1 MENRQ
6 QAILYLT
13 YLLVYSDGEFVD
25 KERHGIKYI
34 CQQEGISEGE
44 YEDFINN
51 SQGSSERKLFENG
64 IDLIEKCSNEDRIR
78 AFSWLYKLSEVDG
91 KVHAKEVRF
100 LLYSLRRAS
109 VDFEE
114 VKTVAQAMPNLPSN

>member
-1 MENRQ
+1 MDNRQ

-13 YLLVYSDGEFVD
+13 YLLVYSDGEFAD

-64 IDLIEKCSNEDRIR
+64 IDLIEKCSYEERIS

>member
-25 KERHGIKYI
+25 EERSGIKYI
-34 CQQEGISEGE
+34 CQQEGISDGE
-44 YEDFINN
+44 YENFMN
-51 SQGSSERKLFENG
+51 SCKGISERKLFENG
-64 IDLIEKCSNEDRIR
+64 IDLIEKCSYEDRIS

-109 VDFEE
+109 VDFDE
-114 VKTVAQAMPNLPSN
+114 VKAVAQAMPNLPSN

>member
-51 SQGSSERKLFENG
+51 SKGSSERKLFENG
-64 IDLIEKCSNEDRIR
+64 IDLIENCSYEDKISV
-78 AFSWLYKLSEVDG
+78 FSWLYKLSEVDG

-109 VDFEE
+109 IDFEE
-114 VKTVAQAMPNLPSN
+114 VKAVAKAMPKLPSN